1 MSDLYLSHLWTW
13 ALRSPPAEWAIKQ
26 LRELLIGALS
36 QGPVPKHI
44 AFEMDGNRRYAR
56 SHKIE
61 TIEGHHLGFEA
72 LARVLEICYKCGV
85 KVVTVYAFSIE
96 NYNRPKYEVEGLMQ
110 LAKVKLEQL
119 MLHGDILDRYGAS
132 VRVLGQRDLIRPD
145 VLEVVDQAV
154 ESTKHNKDAI
164 FNICFPYTS
173 REEITTAIR
182 NTVEEYSTT
191 TRPHSTPFSQTRIS
205 QKLLSQKHERG
216 DSLASIRETSP
227 SPSPSRSD
235 DVEDSVSSSATLH
248 PESPHMGTEF
258 ESNVTVY
265 PSAEDITADT
275 IDRHMY
281 TDGCPPLELFVRTSG
296 VERLSDFML
305 WQCHQNTPIVFLK
318 CFWPEFD
325 LWHFIPVLLEWQWRQ
340 KRKERDENPR
350 RRMKQ
355 L

>member
-1 MSDLYLSHLWTW
+1 MSDLYLSHLWSW

-36 QGPVPKHI
+36 QGPIPQHI

-85 KVVTVYAFSIE
+85 KAVTVYAFSIE

-119 MLHGDILDRYGAS
+119 MLHGDVLDRYGAS

-145 VLEVVDQAV
+145 VLEVVDKAV
-154 ESTKHNKDAI
+154 ETTKHNTDAI

-182 NTVEEYSTT
+182 STVEEYSTT
-191 TRPHSTPFSQTRIS
+191 TRPHSTPFSQTRIT
-205 QKLLSQKHERG
+205 QKLLSQRHEKG
-216 DSLASIRETSP
+216 DDLTPVRETSP
-227 SPSPSRSD
+227 SPSSSRSD

-248 PESPHMGTEF
+248 PESPPMSSGF
-258 ESNVTVY
+258 QPNVTVY
-265 PSAEDITADT
+265 PSVEDITADT
-275 IDRHMY
+275 LESHMY
-281 TDGCPPLELFVRTSG
+281 TEGCPPLELFVRTSG

-340 KRKERDENPR
+340 KRRERDEKPR
-350 RRMKQ
+350 RRVKQ